1 MLAGA
6 SADGITFSGK
16 VNRAGTVAFTPKECP
31 VTSRIKLGELNVAS
45 ILVDFLRD
53 EAIPGTGMTE
63 VEFWRGFEA
72 LIRDLAPRNAALLQ
86 HRDTLQAQ
94 IDRWHRE
101 HPGPGFDRAQYRTFL
116 EEIGYLEPPIED
128 FQIQTGEVDPEI
140 AHIAAPQLVVPLDNA
155 RYALSAAN
163 ARWGSLF
170 DALYGTDA
178 IDENNG
184 ADRTSE
190 YNPIRGA
197 RVGRFAQ
204 DFLDR
209 SFPLSAGFH
218 SDAEAYLI
226 SEGSALTVRLADGRT
241 ATLRDTDAFR
251 GYLGE
256 RNAPGAIF
264 LLHHGLHVEIRIDRD
279 HPIGRHASAGVYDV
293 LLESAVTTIQD
304 CEDSVA
310 AVDAGEKVGIYRNWL
325 GLMTGTLQV
334 SFRKGAERI
343 ERSLAPDRRLRAPTG
358 EEITLPG
365 RSLMLVRHVGQ
376 HILSN
381 AVTWRGEPVP
391 ETFLDAAITALI
403 AMHDTQS
410 SREIKNS
417 RFGSIYCVKPKMH
430 GPAEVALADELF
442 SRVESLLGLPRHTM
456 KIGLMDE
463 ERRTSLNLKHCLY
476 AARQRLVFINTGFLD
491 RTGDDIHTSMEAGP
505 TLRKNDL
512 RKAGWLD
519 AYERSNVETGLRCG
533 LAGRAQIGKGMWT
546 QPDRMA
552 AMLATKIA
560 HLRAGAST
568 SWVPSPTAATLHALH
583 YHEVDVTNAQARV
596 SALPSVAPEELL
608 EPALAKAGSWRP
620 DDVEHELDSNIQSI
634 LGYVVRW
641 IDQGI
646 GCSKVPNL
654 DNEALME
661 DRATL
666 RISSQL
672 LGNWLRHAVCTREQ
686 IEASMRRMA
695 QIVDSQNARD
705 SAYVPMSSHPESSTA
720 FQAARDLI
728 FKAQA
733 ESNGYTEAI
742 LYRRRLEHKENRRIA
757 RTG

>member
-1 MLAGA
+1 
-6 SADGITFSGK
+6 
-16 VNRAGTVAFTPKECP
+16 VNHRVTLGDLDVAP
-31 VTSRIKLGELNVAS
+31 
-45 ILVDFLRD
+45 ILVDFLHD
-53 EAIPGTGMTE
+53 EALPGTG
-63 VEFWRGFEA
+63 VPQGEFWRGFEA
-72 LIRDLAPRNAALLQ
+72 LIRDLAPRNAALLL
-86 HRDTLQAQ
+86 HRNCLQAQ
-94 IDRWHRE
+94 IDQWHRK
-101 HPGPGFDRAQYRTFL
+101 HPGPDFDRARYRSFL
-116 EEIGYLEPPIED
+116 LDIGYLEPPIGD
-128 FQIQTGEVDPEI
+128 FQIQTEGVDPEI
-140 AHIAAPQLVVPLDNA
+140 ASIAAPQLVVPLDNA

-178 IDENNG
+178 IDERNG
-184 ADRTSE
+184 AERTSE

-204 DFLDR
+204 DFLDHT
-209 SFPLSAGFH
+209 FPLSTGSH
-218 SDAEAYLI
+218 RDANAYLV
-226 SEGSALTVRLADGRT
+226 SDRSALTVRLADGSS
-241 ATLRDTDAFR
+241 ATLRDGNAFR
-251 GYLGE
+251 GYVGE
-256 RNAPGAIF
+256 RGAPSAIF
-264 LLHHGLHVEIRIDRD
+264 LLHHGLHVEVQIDRS
-279 HPIGRHASAGVYDV
+279 HPVGRDAPAGVHDV
-293 LLESAVTTIQD
+293 VLESALTTIQD

-310 AVDAGEKVGIYRNWL
+310 AVDAEEKVRIYRNWL
-325 GLMTGTLQV
+325 GLMAGTLQA
-334 SFRKGAERI
+334 SFRKGTQRI

-381 AVTWRGEPVP
+381 AVRWRGESVP
-391 ETFLDAAITALI
+391 ENFLDAVITALI

-410 SREIKNS
+410 PRALKNS

-430 GPAEVALADELF
+430 GSAEVELADELF
-442 SRVESLLGLPRHTM
+442 SRVEAILGLPSHTL

-463 ERRTSLNLKHCLY
+463 ERRTSLNLKQCLY

-505 TLRKNDL
+505 TMRKSDL
-512 RKAGWLD
+512 RKAVWLD
-519 AYERSNVETGLRCG
+519 AYERNNVETGLRCG

-583 YHEVDVTNAQARV
+583 YHEVDVKAAQAVVRA
-596 SALPSVAPEELL
+596 SPSTALEELL
-608 EPALAKAGSWRP
+608 EPALADPGSWGA
-620 DDVEHELDSNIQSI
+620 DDVERELDSNIQSI

-654 DNEALME
+654 DNDALME

-686 IEASMRRMA
+686 VEASMRRMA
-695 QIVDSQNARD
+695 QIVDTQNAGDR
-705 SAYVPMSSHPESSTA
+705 AYVPLSSDPESSAA
-720 FQAARDLI
+720 FNAARDLI
-728 FKAQA
+728 FKAQS
-733 ESNGYTEAI
+733 EPNGYTEAI
-742 LYRRRLEHKENRRIA
+742 LFRRRREHKERVA
-757 RTG
+757 TAPGTRTS

>member
-1 MLAGA
+1 
-6 SADGITFSGK
+6 
-16 VNRAGTVAFTPKECP
+16 
-31 VTSRIKLGELNVAS
+31 VTDRVKLDELNVAS
-45 ILVDFLRD
+45 ILVDFLQN
-53 EAIPGTGMTE
+53 EAIPGTGVSE
-63 VEFWRGFEA
+63 AEFWRGFEA
-72 LIRDLAPRNAALLQ
+72 LIRDLAPRNTALLQ
-86 HRDTLQAQ
+86 HRDSLQSQ

-101 HPGPGFDRAQYRTFL
+101 HPGPDFDRAQYRTFL
-116 EEIGYLEPPIED
+116 EQIGYLEPPIED
-128 FQIQTGEVDPEI
+128 FQIQTDEVDPEI
-140 AHIAAPQLVVPLDNA
+140 ACIAAPQLVVPLDNA

-178 IDENNG
+178 IDEKNG

-190 YNPIRGA
+190 YNPLRGA

-209 SFPLSAGFH
+209 SFPLSTGFH
-218 SDAEAYLI
+218 GDAEAYLI
-226 SEGSALTVRLADGRT
+226 SDRSVLTVRLADGRT
-241 ATLRDTDAFR
+241 ATLRDGAAFR

-256 RNAPGAIF
+256 RNSPSAVF

-279 HPIGRHASAGVYDV
+279 HPIGRNASAGVHDV
-293 LLESAVTTIQD
+293 VLESALTTIQD

-310 AVDAGEKVGIYRNWL
+310 AVDAGDKVRIYRNWL

-343 ERSLAPDRRLRAPTG
+343 ERSLAPNRRLRAPTG

-410 SREIKNS
+410 PRESRNS

-430 GPAEVALADELF
+430 GSAEVALAHELF
-442 SRVESLLGLPRHTM
+442 SRVESILGLPAYTL

-463 ERRTSLNLKHCLY
+463 ERRTSLNLKQCLH
-476 AARQRLVFINTGFLD
+476 AVRHRLVFINTGFLD
-491 RTGDDIHTSMEAGP
+491 RTGDDIHTSMEAGA
-505 TLRKNDL
+505 TLPKNDL
-512 RKAGWLD
+512 RKASWLD
-519 AYERSNVETGLRCG
+519 AYERNNVEAGLRCG

-552 AMLATKIA
+552 AMLTTKIA

-568 SWVPSPTAATLHALH
+568 SWVPSPSAATLHALH
-583 YHEVDVTNAQARV
+583 YHEVDVTSAQARV
-596 SALPSVAPEELL
+596 AALPSVAIEELL
-608 EPALAKAGSWRP
+608 EPALAKPGSWRP
-620 DDVEHELDSNIQSI
+620 DNVEQELDRNVQSI

-686 IEASMRRMA
+686 VEASMRRMA
-695 QIVDSQNARD
+695 QIVDTQNTRD
-705 SAYVPMSSHPESSTA
+705 GAYVPLSSHPESSLA
-720 FQAARDLI
+720 FNAAMDLI
-728 FKAQA
+728 FKAQV
-733 ESNGYTEAI
+733 EPNGYTEAI
-742 LYRRRLEHKENRRIA
+742 LFRRRLEHKENQRIERTAGLRRSSA
-757 RTG
+757 DH

>member
-1 MLAGA
+1 
-6 SADGITFSGK
+6 
-16 VNRAGTVAFTPKECP
+16 VNNR
-31 VTSRIKLGELNVAS
+31 VTLGELDVAQ
-45 ILVDFLRD
+45 ILVEFLRR
-53 EAIPGTGMTE
+53 EAIPGTGVSE
-63 VEFWRGFEA
+63 GAFWCGFEA

-86 HRDTLQAQ
+86 HRDHLQAQ
-94 IDRWHRE
+94 IDQWHRE
-101 HPGPGFDRAQYRTFL
+101 HPGPDFDRAQYRTFL
-116 EEIGYLEPPIED
+116 EVIGYLESPIED
-128 FQIQTGEVDPEI
+128 FQIQTEGVDPEI
-140 AHIAAPQLVVPLDNA
+140 ASLAAPQLVVPLDNA

-178 IDENNG
+178 IDEANG
-184 ADRTSE
+184 AGRTSD

-197 RVGRFAQ
+197 RVARFAQ

-209 SFPLSAGFH
+209 SFPLGMGSH
-218 SDAEAYLI
+218 RDAAAYLVCDQ
-226 SEGSALTVRLADGRT
+226 SALTIRLANGAST
-241 ATLRDTDAFR
+241 TLRDGNAFR

-264 LLHHGLHVEIRIDRD
+264 LLHHGLHVEIRIDRN
-279 HPIGRHASAGVYDV
+279 HPVGRNTPAGVCDV
-293 LLESAVTTIQD
+293 VLESALTTIQD

-310 AVDAGEKVGIYRNWL
+310 AVDAEDKLRLYRNWL
-325 GLMTGTLQV
+325 GLMTGTLRA
-334 SFRKGAERI
+334 SFRKGVERI
-343 ERSLAPDRRLRAPTG
+343 ERSLDADRPLRGPTG
-358 EEITLPG
+358 AQISLPG

-381 AVTWRGEPVP
+381 AIRWRGEPVP
-391 ETFLDAAITALI
+391 ETFLDAVITTLI
-403 AMHDTQS
+403 AMHNTHG
-410 SREIKNS
+410 SRSLRNS

-430 GPAEVALADELF
+430 GSAEVMLADELF
-442 SRVESLLGLPRHTM
+442 SRVESMLGLPSHTL

-463 ERRTSLNLKHCLY
+463 ERRTSLNLKQCLY
-476 AARQRLVFINTGFLD
+476 AARHRLVFINTGFLD

-512 RKAGWLD
+512 KKARWLD
-519 AYERSNVETGLRCG
+519 AYERNNVATGLRCG
-533 LAGRAQIGKGMWT
+533 LAGHAQIGKGMWT
-546 QPDRMA
+546 QPDGMA

-583 YHEVDVTNAQARV
+583 YHEVDVRDAQAVVR
-596 SALPSVAPEELL
+596 ALPSVALEGLL
-608 EPALAKAGSWRP
+608 EPALAKPGSWRP
-620 DDVEHELDSNIQSI
+620 DEIERELDSNIQSI

-654 DNEALME
+654 ENDVLME

-672 LGNWLRHAVCTREQ
+672 LGSWLRHAVCTPEQ
-686 IEASMRRMA
+686 VEASMRRMA

-705 SAYVPMSSHPESSTA
+705 PAYVPLSSHPETSIA
-720 FQAARDLI
+720 FNAARDLI
-728 FKAQA
+728 FNAQA
-733 ESNGYTEAI
+733 EPNGYTEAI
-742 LYRRRLEHKENRRIA
+742 LFRRRLERKDGVATHVRDLTIS
-757 RTG
+757 